1 MQAVLKIDFG
11 GVCAYPEPAYI
22 SFWSLIMVDSTSSPR
37 VVTRFAP
44 SPTGYL
50 HIGGART
57 ALFNWLLAKKTGGK
71 FILRIEDTDLKR
83 NTPTAT
89 QQVID
94 DLRWLGITWDEGPEV
109 DGPNGPY
116 FQSQRRDIYDKYIR
130 KLLDMG
136 RAYYCFET
144 GEELEKLRKQAEAQK
159 KGFVYQRPAVF
170 PTKAE
175 AEKAKAE
182 GKSVTIRFA
191 MPEGTIVIDDIV
203 RGEVSFNTAE
213 LGDFIII
220 KSDGFPTYNFACV
233 IDDHLM
239 GITHVIRGQEHLM
252 NTPGQQALWEALG
265 FDNPPKYA
273 HMSVTISESGGKLS
287 KRERPQT
294 LRKEI
299 NTRIANLFGGP
310 KLGQTGSSGLSKETW
325 LESLAKYGKISV
337 DELNN
342 FLSGEISLD
351 VPAAEAIA
359 KNLGVELPEINV
371 VDFFKSGYI
380 PEAMVNFLALL
391 GWSPGDG
398 REIVPLDELIQSFDI
413 TRLTK
418 SNSLFD
424 RGKLVAC
431 NTEHIKMLFN
441 SSDRYKLIE
450 HFNKYLLAI
459 HSPIPHDLNVVK
471 QHNLLLRLIIICE
484 GARTLAD
491 IEHKCRFLF
500 IPDDKIEYDEK
511 AVQKVLLKD
520 NGLAMLKLVRE
531 KLAAMPEL
539 TEQGIEDMLRALA
552 EEHKVGLGKVA
563 QPLRVAITGSTI
575 SPPIFDSVQLL
586 GKEKTL
592 VRIDNTLK
600 KFAGK

>member
-1 MQAVLKIDFG
+1 M
-11 GVCAYPEPAYI
+11 
-22 SFWSLIMVDSTSSPR
+22 

-57 ALFNWLLAKKTGGK
+57 ALFNWLLARKTGGK

-94 DLRWLGITWDEGPEV
+94 DLRWLGITWDEGPEIG
-109 DGPNGPY
+109 GPNAPY
-116 FQSQRRDIYDKYIR
+116 FQSQRRETYDKYIR
-130 KLLDMG
+130 QLLDMG

-144 GEELEKLRKQAEAQK
+144 GEELGKLRSQAEAQK
-159 KGFVYQRPAVF
+159 KGFVYQRPAVL
-170 PTKAE
+170 PT
-175 AEKAKAE
+175 EKDVENAKAQ
-182 GKSVTIRFA
+182 GKPVTIRFA
-191 MPEGTIVIDDIV
+191 MPEGIIVINDIV

-213 LGDFIII
+213 LSDFIII

-252 NTPGQQALWEALG
+252 NTPGQQALWQALG
-265 FDNPPKYA
+265 FGDPPQYA

-294 LRKEI
+294 LRKTI
-299 NTRIANLFGGP
+299 KARTDIDLN
-310 KLGQTGSSGLSKETW
+310 KLADAGGLSADEMKDF
-325 LESLAKYGKISV
+325 LKGESV
-337 DELNN
+337 P
-342 FLSGEISLD
+342 D
-351 VPAAEAIA
+351 VPAIEAMA
-359 KNLGVELPEINV
+359 KYLGISLPEINV

-424 RGKLVAC
+424 RGKLIAC
-431 NTEHIKMLFN
+431 NTEHLKMLT
-441 SSDRYKLIE
+441 KEKAIA
-450 HFNKYLLAI
+450 HFKAYLKVI
-459 HSPIPHDLNVVK
+459 DSPVAKADDET
-471 QHNLLLRLIIICE
+471 LLRFIKICE

-491 IEHKCRFLF
+491 IEHKTIFLF
-500 IPDDKIEYDEK
+500 TADDRIEFDEK

-531 KLAAMPEL
+531 KLAAMAEL

-563 QPLRVAITGSTI
+563 QPLRVAITGSTV

-586 GKEKTL
+586 GKEQTL
-592 VRIDNTLK
+592 KRIDITVR
-600 KFAGK
+600 KFVQQNGC

>member
-1 MQAVLKIDFG
+1 
-11 GVCAYPEPAYI
+11 
-22 SFWSLIMVDSTSSPR
+22 MVDSTSSPR

-94 DLRWLGITWDEGPEV
+94 DLKWLGITWDEGPEV
-109 DGPNGPY
+109 GGPNAPY
-116 FQSQRRDIYDKYIR
+116 FQSQRRETYDKYI
-130 KLLDMG
+130 KQLLDMG
-136 RAYYCFET
+136 RAYYCFEST
-144 GEELEKLRKQAEAQK
+144 EELGQLRGQAEAQK
-159 KGFVYQRPAVF
+159 KGFIYQRPAEL
-170 PTKAE
+170 PTQKDV
-175 AEKAKAE
+175 EKAKAE
-182 GKSVTIRFA
+182 GKPVTIRFA
-191 MPEGTIVIDDIV
+191 MPEGTIVINDIV

-252 NTPGQQALWEALG
+252 NTPGQQALWQALG
-265 FDNPPKYA
+265 FGNPPQYA

-294 LRKEI
+294 LRKAIKARPEI
-299 NTRIANLFGGP
+299 YLGKLADIGGIGTDVL
-310 KLGQTGSSGLSKETW
+310 KDF
-325 LESLAKYGKISV
+325 LAGDSV
-337 DELNN
+337 P
-342 FLSGEISLD
+342 D
-351 VPAAEAIA
+351 VPAIEAIA
-359 KNLGVELPEINV
+359 KYLGVELPEINV
-371 VDFFKSGYI
+371 VDFFKNGYI

-391 GWSPGDG
+391 GWSTGDT
-398 REIVPLDELIQSFDI
+398 REVMPLQELIDCFDI

-424 RGKLVAC
+424 RGKLVAY
-431 NTEHIKMLFN
+431 NTEHLKMLP
-441 SSDRYKLIE
+441 KE
-450 HFNKYLLAI
+450 KLLA
-459 HSPIPHDLNVVK
+459 HFKAYLKVVDSPVAKADNET
-471 QHNLLLRLIIICE
+471 LLRLIKICE

-491 IEHKCRFLF
+491 IEHKCKFLF
-500 IPDDKIEYDEK
+500 VADDKIEFDEK

-520 NGLAMLKLVRE
+520 NGLAMLKLVRD
-531 KLAAMPEL
+531 KLAEMPEL
-539 TEQGIEDMLRALA
+539 TEQGIEDMLRSLA
-552 EEHKVGLGKVA
+552 NQNNVGLGKVA

-575 SPPIFDSVQLL
+575 SPPIFDSVQML
-586 GKEKTL
+586 GKQNTL
-592 VRIDNTLK
+592 ARIDNTLK
-600 KFAGK
+600 KFTGK

>member
-1 MQAVLKIDFG
+1 MSDK
-11 GVCAYPEPAYI
+11 
-22 SFWSLIMVDSTSSPR
+22 

-89 QQVID
+89 QQVIN
-94 DLRWLGITWDEGPEV
+94 DLRWLGINWDEGPQV

-116 FQSQRRDIYDKYIR
+116 FQSQRRETYDKYVR
-130 KLLDMG
+130 QLLDQG

-144 GEELEKLRKQAEAQK
+144 SEQLGQLRDKAEAQK
-159 KGFVYQRPAVF
+159 KGFVYQRPAIF
-170 PTKAE
+170 PTE
-175 AEKAKAE
+175 ADVAKARAE
-182 GKSVTIRFA
+182 GRPVTVRFA
-191 MPEGTIVIDDIV
+191 MPEGTIIVDDLI

-239 GITHVIRGQEHLM
+239 GITHVMRGQEHLM
-252 NTPGQQALWEALG
+252 NTPGQQALWQALG
-265 FDNPPKYA
+265 LGPLPKYA

-287 KRERPQT
+287 KRERPLV
-294 LRKEI
+294 LRKAIKARPDIYLEKLADVGGI
-299 NTRIANLFGGP
+299 NTEQLKDFLAG
-310 KLGQTGSSGLSKETW
+310 
-325 LESLAKYGKISV
+325 ESTP
-337 DELNN
+337 
-342 FLSGEISLD
+342 D
-351 VPAAEAIA
+351 VPAVEAMA
-359 KNLGVELPEINV
+359 KYLGVELPEINV

-380 PEAMVNFLALL
+380 PEALVNFIALL
-391 GWSPGDG
+391 GWNPGDK
-398 REIVPLDELIQSFDI
+398 REIMPLNELIDSFDI

-424 RGKLVAC
+424 RDKLLAF
-431 NTEHIKMLFN
+431 NTEHIKML
-441 SSDRYKLIE
+441 SKDK
-450 HFNKYLLAI
+450 LLAHLKAYLETI
-459 HSPIPHDLNVVK
+459 ESPVAKADDET
-471 QHNLLLRLIIICE
+471 LLRLIKICE

-491 IEHKCRFLF
+491 IEYKCRFLF
-500 IPDDKIEYDEK
+500 VADDKIGYDEK

-520 NGLAMLKLVRE
+520 NGLAMLKIVRD
-531 KLAAMPEL
+531 KLAEMQEF
-539 TEQGIEDMLRALA
+539 TEQGIEEMLRSLA
-552 EEHKVGLGKVA
+552 NQHNVGLGKVA

-586 GKEKTL
+586 GKQNTL
-592 VRIDNTLK
+592 ARIDITLK
-600 KFAGK
+600 KFAG